1 MQVNLLGHALL
12 AAELLPLLNRSG
24 FVRVAAQSSGARF
37 NAREADLRA
46 DLGSSIMVPM
56 VQLGGTHNVL

>member
-46 DLGSSIMVPM
+46 DLGSSLAAVA
-56 VQLGGTHNVL
+56 